1 MQPRISPMG
10 DTAVLIEWEGDPL
23 EVNRLA
29 LAIAA
34 ELEHDPLPGMEACVP
49 AVASLLVCFNP
60 LQIAYHQLVAHLQTL
75 IARPRTL
82 QTVSGRLVTID
93 VRFGGEDGPDLTA
106 TAAQLGMAPD
116 DLIAR
121 LCAHPLRVMMI
132 GFAAGFPYLGP
143 LPEALHLPRRA
154 TPRAAVP
161 ERFSRD
167 CCRPG
172 RDLSG
177 QTARGLARTRTDRPA
192 PVRPAPRDPPTLLS
206 PGDQV
211 QVQIRKTYGH

>member
-1 MQPRISPMG
+1 MG
-10 DTAVLIEWEGDPL
+10 DAAVLIEWEGDPL

-49 AVASLLVCFNP
+49 AVASLLVCFDP

-154 TPRAAVP
+154 TPRSAVP
-161 ERFSRD
+161 
-167 CCRPG
+167 
-172 RDLSG
+172 SG
-177 QTARGLARTRTDRPA
+177 SVAIAAGLAGIYPAQLPGGWHLLGRTDQRLFDPHHTSPA
-192 PVRPAPRDPPTLLS
+192 LLR

-211 QVQIRKTYGH
+211 QFRSII